1 MRLDTEAAAD
11 AMLGS
16 VRHLTRRL
24 QRVQIRDDMTFAERE
39 AMGLLLQHGP
49 ATSAELARLAQISP
63 QAMGTTLAVLESRQL
78 VQRGRDPHD
87 GRRVVFSCTQEGA
100 QFVENSR
107 GVRAQIVADTLV
119 KHFTVAEIE
128 VLAQAAP
135 LLERLAQRI

>member
-1 MRLDTEAAAD
+1 MKLDAETAAD

-39 AMGLLLQHGP
+39 AMGLLLQNGP

-63 QAMGTTLAVLESRQL
+63 QAMGTTLAGLESRHL

-100 QFVENSR
+100 RFVENSR
-107 GVRAQIVADTLV
+107 GVRAGIVAETLA
-119 KHFTVAEIE
+119 KHFTAAEIE

-135 LLERLAQRI
+135 LLERLAQYI